1 MFVLCISHWFVAQE
15 ISHLFVAKEDSV
27 TCDASCHC
35 IRNLTPAG
43 VMISHVHPKNEWMV
57 SYRYMQMGMGTPMQ
71 GSNSIAGLTIYN
83 SYIAHTPSMQMDM
96 HMVMGMVG
104 LTDRLTTM
112 VMFNYLT
119 TKMDMQMLGGHSHT
133 MNGIPMSSASTMEM
147 NTQGLGDTKLQVL
160 YGIVKNER
168 TQLVANVGASI
179 PTGSIQQKGNAED
192 MFYPTSRLP
201 YMMQLGS
208 GTIDFQPGITF
219 VYQKDKLAYSVQ
231 AQGTIRPFVNSV
243 GYRYGNELNTTAWL
257 GYNWWK
263 GFGSTIRVEG
273 NWMSALHG
281 SDKSIYAYNEISANP
296 NNYGGS
302 RVQGNLGLSYQFEE
316 GFIANHRIAVEAGLP
331 IYQHWKGIQNKLNQ
345 TWIASWSYS
354 F

>member
-1 MFVLCISHWFVAQE
+1 MFLKQLCLVVFLCIHFLFRAQ
-15 ISHLFVAKEDSV
+15 EDSV

-71 GSNSIAGLTIYN
+71 GSNSIADLAIYT
-83 SYIAHTPSMQMDM
+83 SYLANTPSMQMDM

-104 LTDRLTTM
+104 LTDRLTAM
-112 VMFNYLT
+112 VMFNYLA

-133 MNGIPMSSASTMEM
+133 MNGMTMSSSSTMEM

-168 TQLVANVGASI
+168 TQLVANFGASI
-179 PTGSIQQKGNAED
+179 PTGSIQQKGLSDD
-192 MFYPTSRLP
+192 MFYPTTRLP

-263 GFGSTIRVEG
+263 SFGSTIRVEG
-273 NWMSALHG
+273 NWMSAIEG
-281 SDKSIYAYNEISANP
+281 SDKSIDYAFNEISANP
-296 NNYGGS
+296 NNYGGT
-302 RVQGNLGLSYQFEE
+302 RVQGHLGLSYQFEE
-316 GFIANHRIAVEAGLP
+316 GFIANHRIAIEAGLP

>member
-1 MFVLCISHWFVAQE
+1 MFLKQLCLVVFLCIHFLFRAQ
-15 ISHLFVAKEDSV
+15 EDSV

-57 SYRYMQMGMGTPMQ
+57 SYRFMQMGMGDPIQGNSAISELSVYTNYLAYTP
-71 GSNSIAGLTIYN
+71 N
-83 SYIAHTPSMQMDM
+83 MQMDM

-104 LTDRLTTM
+104 ITDRLTAM
-112 VMFNYLT
+112 VMLNFLS
-119 TKMDMQMLGGHSHT
+119 TKMDMHMLSGHAHT
-133 MNGIPMSSASTMEM
+133 MNGTIMSSNTAMHM

-160 YGIVKNER
+160 YGFVKNER
-168 TQLVANVGASI
+168 TQLVANFGASI

-263 GFGSTIRVEG
+263 SFGSTIRVEG
-273 NWMSALHG
+273 NWMSKFYG
-281 SDKSIYAYNEISANP
+281 SDKSVYAFNEISANP
-296 NNYGGS
+296 NNYGGT

-316 GFIANHRIAVEAGLP
+316 GFIANHRIAIEAGLP
-331 IYQHWKGIQNKLNQ
+331 VYQQWKGIQNKLNQ

>member
-1 MFVLCISHWFVAQE
+1 MFLKQLCLVVFLCIHFLFRAQE
-15 ISHLFVAKEDSV
+15 DSI

-57 SYRYMQMGMGTPMQ
+57 SYRYMQMGMGTPVQ
-71 GSNSIAGLTIYN
+71 GNSSISELAIYN
-83 SYIAHTPSMQMDM
+83 TYLTSSPAMQMDM

-104 LTDRLTTM
+104 ITDRLTAM
-112 VMFNYLT
+112 VMLNFLS
-119 TKMDMQMLGGHSHT
+119 TKMDMHMLSGHAHT
-133 MNGIPMSSASTMEM
+133 MNGTTMSSNTAMHM
-147 NTQGLGDTKLQVL
+147 NTQGLGDTKLQLL
-160 YGIVKNER
+160 YGIIKNER
-168 TQLVANVGASI
+168 TQLVANFGASI
-179 PTGSIQQKGNAED
+179 PTGSIQQKGLSDD

-219 VYQKDKLAYSVQ
+219 VYQKDKFAYSVQ
-231 AQGTIRPFVNSV
+231 TQGTLRPFVNSV
-243 GYRYGNELNTTAWL
+243 GYRYGNEWNANAWV

-273 NWMSALHG
+273 NWMGKIQG
-281 SDKSIYAYNEISANP
+281 SDNTMYAFNETSANP
-296 NNYGGS
+296 TNYGGS
-302 RVQGNLGLSYQFEE
+302 RIQGILGISYQFEN
-316 GFIANHRIAVEAGLP
+316 GFVANQRLALEAGLP
-331 IYQHWKGIQNKLNQ
+331 IYQEMHGIQNRLNH
-345 TWIASWSYS
+345 TWMASWSYS

>member
-1 MFVLCISHWFVAQE
+1 MFLKQLCIVAFMC
-15 ISHLFVAKEDSV
+15 IHFLFRAQEDSV

-57 SYRYMQMGMGTPMQ
+57 SYRYMQMGMGTPVQ
-71 GSNSIAGLTIYN
+71 GNSSISELAIYN
-83 SYIAHTPSMQMDM
+83 TYLTYSPAMQMDM
-96 HMVMGMVG
+96 HMGMGMVG
-104 LTDRLTTM
+104 LTDRLTAM
-112 VMFNYLT
+112 VMLNYLV

-133 MNGIPMSSASTMEM
+133 MNGIPMSSVMEM
-147 NTQGLGDTKLQVL
+147 NTQGLGDTKFQLL
-160 YGIVKNER
+160 YGIIKNER
-168 TQLVANVGASI
+168 IQLLMNLGTSI

-208 GTIDFQPGITF
+208 GTIDFQPGITY

-231 AQGTIRPFVNSV
+231 AQGTIRPFVNTV

-273 NWMSALHG
+273 NWMSALRG
-281 SDKSIYAYNEISANP
+281 TDKSIYAFNEISANP
-296 NNYGGS
+296 TNYGGS
-302 RVQGNLGLSYQFEE
+302 RVQGHLGLSYQFEE
-316 GFIANHRIAVEAGLP
+316 GFIANHRIAIEAGLP

-345 TWIASWSYS
+345 TWIVSWSYS